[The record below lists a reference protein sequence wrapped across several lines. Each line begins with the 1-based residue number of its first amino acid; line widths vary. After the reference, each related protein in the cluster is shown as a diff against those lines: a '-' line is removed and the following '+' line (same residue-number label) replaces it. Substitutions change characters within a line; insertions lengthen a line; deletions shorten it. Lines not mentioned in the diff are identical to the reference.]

1 MAEADA
7 APGGAEDPIIEIT
20 GLNKWFGQFHVL
32 RDIDLMVE
40 RRERIVICG
49 RRGRASRR

>member
-1 MAEADA
+1 MAEADT
-7 APGGAEDPIIEIT
+7 APAGAQDPIIEIT

-40 RRERIVICG
+40 RQ
-49 RRGRASRR
+49 